1 MLFYRSDLRKDGVRR
16 RNTSGPR
23 PLSSITDNGVDPFD
37 LLGLEKEENG
47 QDISYSKLLVPSRVC
62 TREQYRK
69 MYDGDF
75 MEKPGW
81 KGMNRHPHVIARYNH
96 IKPIFIN

>member
-1 MLFYRSDLRKDGVRR
+1 MSRADLRKDGGRR

-37 LLGLEKEENG
+37 PLGLEKDENG
-47 QDISYSKLLVPSRVC
+47 QEKSYSKLLIPSRVF
-62 TREQYRK
+62 TREQYKR

-75 MEKPGW
+75 NDKNW
-81 KGMNRHPHVIARYNH
+81 KMLHRHPHVIAR
-96 IKPIFIN
+96 